1 MGEERTQIAL
11 CATLDDEIKN
21 KTEKALL
28 KARISYLM
36 KCERQKEKNAEN
48 ANEKKVVFYIE
59 QHQKERALEAIQ
71 KVKEEYAEFEIL
83 Y

>member
-36 KCERQKEKNAEN
+36 KCERQKEKNAED

-71 KVKEEYAEFEIL
+71 ELKEEYAEFEIL